1 MIEVSRGE
9 RMTATS
15 AQLKPAA
22 LQRAPQNM
30 GLVVAA
36 SAAGTAFEWYDF
48 FLFVPLAGIISK
60 VFFGGL
66 NDAAAYIFAL
76 LSFAA
81 GFATR
86 PLGALIFG
94 RVGDR
99 LGRKGTFLIT
109 ITLMG
114 VATFA
119 VGLMPS
125 YAQVGVVSPI
135 LFIGLRMLQGV
146 ALGGEWG
153 GAAIYIAEH
162 APADRRGYLTSW
174 IGTSAAF
181 GLGGALV
188 VVLATRTA
196 VGEASF
202 ATWAWRAPFML
213 SAVLLAISIWIR
225 MRLHESPVFE
235 RLRIE
240 GDRSKAPYAEAFG
253 RWSNL
258 KQVLIALFSMMVA
271 QGAIWYCA
279 FFYAQSF
286 IEKIVKVRPETVN
299 AIMIAVVVCSAPLY
313 VFFGWLSDKVGR
325 KIVMVCGMILTTAA
339 IYPGFHLIV
348 AFGNPALAEAATRA
362 PVTVTADPSTCSLQ
376 FDPVGKTQFKTSCD
390 IAKSVLTNAG
400 VSYRNIAAPK
410 GALASV
416 KVGETVIASADGVRA
431 DPNVLK
437 ALKAGVDAKIK
448 AALKAAGYP
457 TKADPART
465 NAVGVFL
472 VILLFTVGATALYG
486 PQAAAMSEL
495 FPARIRYTALSLP
508 YHIGTGWVG
517 GFLPATA
524 FAMVAATGDIYFGLW
539 YPIVAATLAI
549 LVTLF
554 LLPETRGRD
563 LDL

>member
-1 MIEVSRGE
+1 
-9 RMTATS
+9 MTAKS
-15 AQLKPAA
+15 AELQPAPGDIP
-22 LQRAPQNM
+22 PQSM

-48 FLFVPLAGIISK
+48 FLFVPLASIISK

-66 NDAAAYIFAL
+66 NDTAAYIFAL

-94 RVGDR
+94 RIGDR

-109 ITLMG
+109 ISLMG

-119 VGLMPS
+119 VGLLPS
-125 YAQVGVVSPI
+125 YAQVGMVSPV
-135 LFIGLRMLQGV
+135 LFIALRMLQGI

-162 APADRRGYLTSW
+162 SPVKRRGYMTSW

-188 VVLATRTA
+188 VVLVTRTA
-196 VGEASF
+196 IGEATF
-202 ATWAWRAPFML
+202 TAWAWRLPFML

-225 MRLHESPVFE
+225 TSLHESPVFE
-235 RLRIE
+235 RLKAG
-240 GDRSKAPYAEAFG
+240 GDRSTAPYAEAFG
-253 RWSNL
+253 RWANL
-258 KQVLIALFSMMVA
+258 KTVLIALGSMMVA

-286 IEKIVKVRPETVN
+286 IEKIVKVDPQTVN
-299 AIMIAVVVCSAPLY
+299 AIMIAVVACSAPLY

-325 KIVMVCGMILTTAA
+325 KVVMVSGMILTTAA
-339 IYPGFHLIV
+339 LYPGFHLIV
-348 AFGNPALAEAATRA
+348 QAGNPAMAEAALHS
-362 PVTVTADPSTCSLQ
+362 PVTVTADPATCSLQ
-376 FDPVGKTQFKTSCD
+376 FDPVGKTQFKSACD

-400 VSYRNIAAPK
+400 VSYRNIKAPA
-410 GALASV
+410 GTVASV
-416 KVGETVIASADGVRA
+416 KAGDQVIPSVDGSNA
-431 DPNVLK
+431 DPKTLK
-437 ALKAGVDAKIK
+437 ALKGGVETKIK

-457 TKADPART
+457 LKADPART
-465 NAVGVFL
+465 NSIGVFL
-472 VILLFTVGATALYG
+472 VILFFTVGATALYG
-486 PQAAAMSEL
+486 PQAACMSEL
-495 FPARIRYTALSLP
+495 FPARVRYTALSLP

-539 YPIVAATLAI
+539 YPIVGAVLAI
-549 LVTLF
+549 LVSIF
-554 LLPETRGRD
+554 FLPETRGRD
-563 LDL
+563 LNI